1 MSSHATAIMARSR
14 RAAVCLE
21 AIALMREPVISSS
34 GCSTAGSCGVKLWN
48 AFFHLP
54 ALHCAPCR
62 VCGTRASTG
71 YVPNFGFKLSW
82 ANGTLLRIK

>member
-21 AIALMREPVISSS
+21 AIALMRGPVISSS
-34 GCSTAGSCGVKLWN
+34 GCSTAGSCSVKLWN
-48 AFFHLP
+48 AFLHLP
-54 ALHCAPCR
+54 ALYCAPCR

-71 YVPNFGFKLSW
+71 YVPNFGLKLSW
-82 ANGTLLRIK
+82 AKGTLLRIK